1 MSPRGG
7 GECYDWDRSQEEV
20 VTSTATSTRPT
31 TFRPVVAPSVGPP
44 TLEEKAV
51 PTRSVLP

>member
-1 MSPRGG
+1 MG

-31 TFRPVVAPSVGPP
+31 TFRPVAAPSAGPP